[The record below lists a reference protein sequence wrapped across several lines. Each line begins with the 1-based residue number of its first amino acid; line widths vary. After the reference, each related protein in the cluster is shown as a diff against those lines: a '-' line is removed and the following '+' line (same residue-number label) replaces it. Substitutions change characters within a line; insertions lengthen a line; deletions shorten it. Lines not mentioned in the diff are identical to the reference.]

1 MNSTAWS
8 QSLRLWLPGAVFF
21 GLMVAL
27 SSVFALRFA
36 DQAEVA
42 RVRLERRAEELES
55 LRSKRMQAE
64 AVIEQIRSSEEGLE
78 DFYGRRLSSESRA
91 LTKIIAEI
99 KDLASRAGI
108 PPEALNYERQQLEG
122 QDVSR
127 HRIRFSVNG
136 TYAQLRQLIN
146 FFELSESFLI
156 LDEVALSG
164 NDVEGSPLRIT
175 LTLSTLFAAEP
186 DTPLPPATDLES

>member
-1 MNSTAWS
+1 MKASTWS
-8 QSLRLWLPGAVFF
+8 DNLRLWLPGAVFLF
-21 GLMVAL
+21 LMVVL
-27 SSVFALRFA
+27 LSVFVLRFA
-36 DQAEVA
+36 DEAELA
-42 RVRLERRAEELES
+42 RASVERRTEELES
-55 LRSKRMQAE
+55 VRASRQQAE
-64 AVIEQIRSSEEGLE
+64 AVVERIDSSEEGLE

-99 KDLASRAGI
+99 KDLAGRAGI
-108 PPEALNYERQQLEG
+108 PPETLRYQRQLLEG

-127 HRIRFSVNG
+127 RAINFSVNG

-164 NDVEGSPLRIT
+164 NDIEGSPLRIN
-175 LTLSTLFAAEP
+175 LTLSTLFTSRDVAASES
-186 DTPLPPATDLES
+186 AELES